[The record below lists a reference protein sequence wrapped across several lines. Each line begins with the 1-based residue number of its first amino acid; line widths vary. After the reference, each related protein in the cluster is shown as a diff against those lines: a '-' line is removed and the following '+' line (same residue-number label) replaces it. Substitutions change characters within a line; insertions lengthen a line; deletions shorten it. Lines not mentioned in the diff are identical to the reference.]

1 MERLIHHF
9 GKLTQKFNNFPR
21 SDENDRSNFRAKTII
36 FLWEVSQIFF
46 LLPFLA
52 FRSDGGKKVKRQS
65 MDSFHISYRIIRPKF
80 YLCEVMKFYRP
91 IVYPSLC
98 ILSFDQIFF
107 WLITYVS
114 YVNRRI
120 AIYHEHAVLFFHFD
134 RKWLGIFLSKVSRQ
148 KTRGWYRANYSHF
161 HRNKNWNSFVHSY
174 ILLSRSEFSFHL
186 PS

>member
-21 SDENDRSNFRAKTII
+21 SDENDRSNFCKNDYFSMRSVTNFLPVTVSCFPLRWRKKSETTI
-36 FLWEVSQIFF
+36 
-46 LLPFLA
+46 
-52 FRSDGGKKVKRQS
+52 
-65 MDSFHISYRIIRPKF
+65 DSFHISYRIIRPKF

>member
-1 MERLIHHF
+1 MKTIDQIF
-9 GKLTQKFNNFPR
+9 
-21 SDENDRSNFRAKTII
+21 AKTII

-65 MDSFHISYRIIRPKF
+65 IPFTSRTELFVQSSTFAKLWNF
-80 YLCEVMKFYRP
+80 
-91 IVYPSLC
+91 IVLLFIPLYDPF
-98 ILSFDQIFF
+98 IWPNIF
-107 WLITYVS
+107 LINNFVS

-148 KTRGWYRANYSHF
+148 KTRDWYRANYSHF
-161 HRNKNWNSFVHSY
+161 HRNKNWNSFIHSY